1 LVCHPDSGDLA
12 PQARNALA
20 KLAASVLSTHPLDG
34 GQIQAVF
41 TTDEQMARM
50 NEDYRGK
57 NSTTDVLSFDYGASA
72 NTDAD
77 AGETEWTRGEIYIS
91 VERATQQ
98 AKERGIATTAEMAR
112 LLVHG
117 LLHLAGY
124 DHQTVAELEEMES
137 LTDSFLA
144 ASGFEEIR

>member
-1 LVCHPDSGDLA
+1 MVCHPDSGDLA
-12 PQARNALA
+12 PEARNALA
-20 KLAASVLSTHPLDG
+20 KMAASVLSTYPLDG

-41 TTDEQMARM
+41 TTDEHMARM

-57 NSTTDVLSFDYGASA
+57 SSTTDVLSFDYGVSA

-77 AGETEWTRGEIYIS
+77 VGETEWTRGEIYIS

-117 LLHLAGY
+117 LLHLSGY